1 MARRQSGRRGKIMS
15 YTEGAGDMLDQDQ
28 WTSYS
33 HWGMFQTGAGH
44 SNYTL
49 DILSHRRK
57 GREG

>member
-1 MARRQSGRRGKIMS
+1 MARLRQSGRRGKIMS

-44 SNYTL
+44 SNYAQ
-49 DILSHRRK
+49 DI
-57 GREG
+57 